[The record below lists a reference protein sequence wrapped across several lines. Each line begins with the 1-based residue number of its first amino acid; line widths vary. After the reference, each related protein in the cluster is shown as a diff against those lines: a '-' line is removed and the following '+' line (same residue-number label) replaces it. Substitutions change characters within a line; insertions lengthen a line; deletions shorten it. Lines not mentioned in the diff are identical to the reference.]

1 MFIVADSGSTKTN
14 WTIIDKGGVIHLFRT
29 NGFNPYFV
37 NHEIITKELT
47 LHFPHG
53 VNQDKVQ
60 NIYFY
65 GAGCSSEQTKQ
76 IIYKGCSDFFTRAEI
91 TIESDLLGAA
101 RAVFS
106 NQKGIITIMGTGSN
120 TGTYNGKAI
129 SRQINSLGFA
139 LGDEGSGAHLGK
151 LFIIDY
157 LHNHLPEDLQSEF
170 EKNYALS
177 NAEIIYSIYKKP
189 LPSKFLASFTP
200 FIIEKKKHPHLK
212 NLIQQSIQE
221 LFEKY
226 ICKYPDYK
234 NYSLGFAGSVAHYL
248 RSELEYTAKVYGI
261 NIRKI
266 IKDPM
271 KKLVEY
277 HLNQK

>member
-14 WTIIDKGGVIHLFRT
+14 WTIIDKGRIIHFFRT

-37 NHEIITKELT
+37 NHQTITKELT
-47 LHFPHG
+47 LHFPHE
-53 VNQDKVQ
+53 VNKDQVQ

-65 GAGCSSEQTKQ
+65 GAGCSSKQTKK
-76 IIYKGCSDFFTRAEI
+76 IIFKGCSDFFTQAKI
-91 TIESDLLGAA
+91 IIENDLLGAA
-101 RAVFS
+101 RAVFF

-120 TGTYNGKAI
+120 TGTYNGEII

-151 LFIIDY
+151 LLMIDY
-157 LHNHLPEDLQSEF
+157 LHNHLPEDLQNEL

-177 NAEIIYSIYKKP
+177 NADIMYSIYKKP
-189 LPSKFLASFTP
+189 MPSKFLASFTP
-200 FIIEKKKHPHLK
+200 FIIEKKKHPYLK

-248 RSELEYTAKVYGI
+248 KSELENTAQIYGI
-261 NIRKI
+261 NMTKVV
-266 IKDPM
+266 KDPM
-271 KKLVEY
+271 EKLVEY